1 MLCTLSSLAPTP
13 GLAFSPLP
21 GLWTA
26 THQADVILRPQQLHH
41 EVEVLPLLLLLGTL
55 QPTPV
60 IRLVPVEL
68 LFPWGFLRW
77 LMAVL
82 SCIST
87 VPSVLQSQD
96 SPMEHCKA
104 LSVRAAGKPL

>member
-13 GLAFSPLP
+13 GLAFSL
-21 GLWTA
+21 TA

-60 IRLVPVEL
+60 ICLVPVEL

-87 VPSVLQSQD
+87 VPSVL
-96 SPMEHCKA
+96 
-104 LSVRAAGKPL
+104 